1 MERYFYLTKGSEYF
15 FHHWLH
21 TANCL
26 ESQWPVQTDPF
37 LTNPP
42 KGLTTTT
49 WPEPHTVCWV
59 RTTRLQPQFTSKH
72 NLCWRPTSGDRCPI
86 SSILPLLLP
95 HAKIWNCKAARQ
107 LPGGTDPKPNP
118 WGIHIWATVSPGF
131 GRDLFPLHGC
141 LAPVGKSWFGFS
153 EWHSTHASL
162 GLKTQPQELQP
173 MWMFV
178 TQCLLYKNHCAPTSP
193 WLSENSHEQS
203 VKHYPGK
210 PVITTS
216 GSIWL
221 SVGRVLAQRETVTAC
236 KKRSPW
242 LL

>member
-26 ESQWPVQTDPF
+26 ESQWPVQADPF

-59 RTTRLQPQFTSKH
+59 RTARLQPQFTSRH
-72 NLCWRPTSGDRCPI
+72 NLCWRPISGDLSPL
-86 SSILPLLLP
+86 SSFLPLLHARCQVGQILNQTHEEFTSGPLCRQGLVQTCFPSMGAWHQLGNPGLVLVSGTPPMP
-95 HAKIWNCKAARQ
+95 H
-107 LPGGTDPKPNP
+107 
-118 WGIHIWATVSPGF
+118 WGWRHSRKNYTLCECLSPS
-131 GRDLFPLHGC
+131 
-141 LAPVGKSWFGFS
+141 VY
-153 EWHSTHASL
+153 
-162 GLKTQPQELQP
+162 
-173 MWMFV
+173 
-178 TQCLLYKNHCAPTSP
+178 YKNHCAPTSP

-221 SVGRVLAQRETVTAC
+221 SVGRALAQRETVTVC